1 MILWRKIRKP
11 FVLPIVAKGHHKCE
25 WEEITSKIYGC
36 KLCGTLHVCGHGECE
51 TVEIED
57 GHVCV
62 ISGVVVRTLLMKPEL
77 EYFDTVLYT
86 AGEITSDDGAFK
98 AHYENISTYVH
109 EILLST
115 KSREAHE
122 FSVQKVKMAMTRELT
137 ERLNEKDH
145 RGMMLEMEATFVSQ
159 LRRHS
164 IMLFYNEELRKQVAV
179 RCISQLENTI
189 GMCASSFRLNTKI
202 HELRNTVFGL
212 MYLMR
217 EGISYGNT
225 CIIPKIPLL
234 GDVLPVESSL
244 MRFFDFKSK
253 YITDI
258 ENKCK
263 LFFRTRII
271 QKKQLMNFHET
282 L

>member
-1 MILWRKIRKP
+1 M
-11 FVLPIVAKGHHKCE
+11 
-25 WEEITSKIYGC
+25 
-36 KLCGTLHVCGHGECE
+36 
-51 TVEIED
+51 
-57 GHVCV
+57 CV
-62 ISGVVVRTLLMKPEL
+62 ISGVVVRTTLMKPEL

-86 AGEITSDDGAFK
+86 AGDTTSDDGAYK

-109 EILLST
+109 EILLSA

-164 IMLFYNEELRKQVAV
+164 IMLFYNEELRKQVAT

-263 LFFRTRII
+263 LFFRTKII